1 MTAPPSGSA
10 AVRTHLVDGPPGRA
24 SPPLPSV
31 PLVAITDTEAQPRG
45 FTVGP
50 DGLHVVV
57 VGEGSGHATIYRVA
71 DDGTLIT
78 LDRVE
83 TGRGPSWVRFA

>member
-31 PLVAITDTEAQPRG
+31 PLVAITDTEALVDRG
-45 FTVGP
+45 LLPLVASGGP
-50 DGLHVVV
+50 
-57 VGEGSGHATIYRVA
+57 
-71 DDGTLIT
+71 
-78 LDRVE
+78 
-83 TGRGPSWVRFA
+83 W